1 VINLGV
7 FPLFTLI
14 LNKILVFLPCNKYSL
29 PDWLAEVIGPKFDP
43 WLLFCAVRE
52 TTLAL
57 ENPDIVGLV
66 QILKTT
72 PALERGSSSK
82 FPGSSFMFICVKFS
96 SV

>member
-1 VINLGV
+1 MALW
-7 FPLFTLI
+7 TSRTA
-14 LNKILVFLPCNKYSL
+14 K
-29 PDWLAEVIGPKFDP
+29 
-43 WLLFCAVRE
+43 E

-72 PALERGSSSK
+72 PALERGASSK
-82 FPGSSFMFICVKFS
+82 FPGSSLMFICVKLS